1 MNITTSDPGTGAVLT
16 PACKTHGLYFNDSNE
31 PENFKYL
38 YDKDVYDSIVK
49 QVSDIYVGGSF
60 DSVEDYFDYH
70 VGLINTQNALSSDM
84 SKNNIHVIE
93 IPDKDSFTDDDY
105 EDDNIDDEE

>member
-1 MNITTSDPGTGAVLT
+1 MLT
-16 PACKTHGLYFNDSNE
+16 PACKTHGLYFDDTNE

-38 YDKDVYDSIVK
+38 YDKDIFESIVK
-49 QVSDIYVGGSF
+49 QVSDIYVSGSF

-70 VGLINTQNALSSDM
+70 IGLINTQNALSSDM

-93 IPDKDSFTDDDY
+93 IPDKDSFDDTEYDD
-105 EDDNIDDEE
+105 EDNIDDEE